1 VAAYNRRK
9 LTEHKRTNKSGSF
22 TGVKLHLLLRS
33 FVYKIQIISSIFKI
47 YTWSV

>member
-22 TGVKLHLLLRS
+22 T
-33 FVYKIQIISSIFKI
+33 FAIKIICLQNRNDQL
-47 YTWSV
+47 YM